1 MKSQRM
7 LRSCV
12 AALVLGHGLA
22 LASCTTR
29 PDVAAETP
37 ARVAPAP
44 GRIAQVGYGDTAK
57 FIVCADDACP
67 ARTPKTLAGPPAQPA
82 PVSQPANTFAPAG
95 DAAAAKL
102 VLVHFATGSAR
113 LDTAARHTLDE
124 VLHQIDERQRLLIE
138 GRTDSVGSFEVN
150 EILALRRAAAVK
162 GYLVRAN
169 PRLAGRMTVTARG
182 DCCFIASNGN
192 AAGRAR
198 NRRAVVHV
206 SAPGDDRH
214 IPGPAD

>member
-1 MKSQRM
+1 MKSQGM
-7 LRSCV
+7 LRGCV

-44 GRIAQVGYGDTAK
+44 GWIEQVGYGDAAK
-57 FIVCADDACP
+57 FVVCADDECP
-67 ARTPKTLAGPPAQPA
+67 ARTPKTLADPPAQPG
-82 PVSQPANTFAPAG
+82 PVPKPENASTPA
-95 DAAAAKL
+95 DDRAAAKL

-113 LDTAARHTLDE
+113 LDAAARHTLDD
-124 VLHQIDERQRLLIE
+124 VLHQLDERQRLLIE
-138 GRTDSVGSFEVN
+138 GRTDSVGSVEVN

-182 DCCFIASNGN
+182 ECCFIASNGN

-206 SAPGDDRH
+206 SAPGDERH